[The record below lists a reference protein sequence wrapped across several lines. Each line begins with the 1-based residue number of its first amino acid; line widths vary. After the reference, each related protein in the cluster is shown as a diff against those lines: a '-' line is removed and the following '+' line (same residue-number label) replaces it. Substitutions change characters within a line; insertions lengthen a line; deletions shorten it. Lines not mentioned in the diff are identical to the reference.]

1 MFALVDCNSFFCS
14 VEKVFHPGLNG
25 KPVVVLS
32 NNDGCIVA
40 LTPEA
45 KAVGLHR
52 GDPIFKF
59 QHIVRAHNVK
69 VFSTNMPLYAAMSE
83 RIVSILRNSVA
94 QVENYSID
102 ESFCCLDGYDRLY
115 NIEKM
120 MREIAMRIKTWT
132 DIPVSVGVAPSKTLA
147 KIGSKFAK
155 KYRGYDN
162 VCMIDTEEKRRKAL
176 ELFDLS
182 DVWGIGH
189 STLSTLRYHG
199 ITTPLEFAEKKESW
213 VRSHFNLPGIRTW
226 MELNGH
232 PCIDTAEIKQRQSIC
247 TSRSFGEMVCDL
259 DNLRE
264 AIAEFAFS
272 CANKLRAQHSVAAEV
287 SVFIASN
294 PFREDLP
301 QYSNMGTYP
310 LFVPTADTL
319 EITQAAHHILD
330 QLYRPGIHYKRSGVI
345 LSDIRPATPLQLQ
358 LFDPIANRQER
369 AELMKTIDH
378 LNGRYGPKSIRLGA
392 EGCRPSP
399 WHVKCENR
407 SFNYLSN
414 LDEILKVKI

>member
-1 MFALVDCNSFFCS
+1 M
-14 VEKVFHPGLNG
+14 
-25 KPVVVLS
+25 
-32 NNDGCIVA
+32 GCAI
-40 LTPEA
+40 
-45 KAVGLHR
+45 
-52 GDPIFKF
+52 
-59 QHIVRAHNVK
+59 
-69 VFSTNMPLYAAMSE
+69 Y
-83 RIVSILRNSVA
+83 
-94 QVENYSID
+94 
-102 ESFCCLDGYDRLY
+102 
-115 NIEKM
+115 
-120 MREIAMRIKTWT
+120 
-132 DIPVSVGVAPSKTLA
+132 
-147 KIGSKFAK
+147 
-155 KYRGYDN
+155 
-162 VCMIDTEEKRRKAL
+162 
-176 ELFDLS
+176 
-182 DVWGIGH
+182 
-189 STLSTLRYHG
+189 
-199 ITTPLEFAEKKESW
+199 
-213 VRSHFNLPGIRTW
+213 
-226 MELNGH
+226 
-232 PCIDTAEIKQRQSIC
+232 KQRQSIC